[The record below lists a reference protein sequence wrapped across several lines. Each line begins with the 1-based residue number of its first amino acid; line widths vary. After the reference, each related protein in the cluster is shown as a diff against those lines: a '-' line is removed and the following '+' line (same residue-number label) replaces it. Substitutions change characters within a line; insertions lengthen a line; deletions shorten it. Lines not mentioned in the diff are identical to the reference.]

1 MSGRLV
7 YVVGPSG
14 AGKDSV
20 LEYARMRL
28 PANAGIIFARRF
40 ITREPGSAGEQ
51 HIPLS
56 ASAFERV
63 LANGHFALHWD
74 ANGLRYG
81 IGREISTWMSL
92 GFHVVVNGSR
102 EHLPTALEQF
112 QNTFIV
118 CITAPVEV
126 IRHRLSQRARENDA
140 EIEKCRNISLAKT
153 GVCRYDRTGK
163 VSSADYFKF
172 YNSEYLLVYSDNL
185 IESVEG

>member
-1 MSGRLV
+1 MSGSLV

-56 ASAFERV
+56 VSEFERV

-81 IGREISTWMSL
+81 IGREISTWMNL

-102 EHLPTALEQF
+102 EHLPTALKDF
-112 QNTFIV
+112 PDALIV
-118 CITAPVEV
+118 CITAPVEI
-126 IRHRLSQRARENDA
+126 IRNRLSQRARESDSD
-140 EIEKCRNISLAKT
+140 IEKRIRRATSLTLPTGQNVTTIVNDGALETAGQALTQALSNLKAK
-153 GVCRYDRTGK
+153 GQ
-163 VSSADYFKF
+163 A
-172 YNSEYLLVYSDNL
+172 
-185 IESVEG
+185 